1 MMDAKIQAQFEA
13 RTRILKALAHP
24 SRLFMV
30 DQLSHGERCVCELT
44 AMVGADMSTVSK
56 HLSVLKAAGVVAD
69 EKRGMQVYYRLK
81 MPCVLRFFD
90 CVGEVIE
97 HTAREQME
105 MANIRDSKSLIRSL
119 IKIQILGTGCAKC
132 KQLTENAETAA
143 RNLGLNYQLESVTE
157 MNDIMRFGV
166 IATPALAVDGTV
178 RLVGKVVT
186 AAEIQTILTGSIN
199 S

>member
-1 MMDAKIQAQFEA
+1 MDAKTQAQFEVRA
-13 RTRILKALAHP
+13 RILKALAHP

-56 HLSVLKAAGVVAD
+56 HLSVLKSAGVVAD

-97 HTAREQME
+97 QTAREQME
-105 MANIRDSKSLIRSL
+105 MANIREGKALM
-119 IKIQILGTGCAKC
+119 KIQILGTGCARC
-132 KQLTENAETAA
+132 KQLTENTETAA
-143 RNLGLNYQLESVTE
+143 RNLGLDYELENVTD

-166 IATPALAVDGTV
+166 IATPALAIDGTV

-186 AAEIQTILTGSIN
+186 AAEIQTILTSSIN

>member
-1 MMDAKIQAQFEA
+1 MDAKTQAQFEERA
-13 RTRILKALAHP
+13 RILKALAHP

-56 HLSVLKAAGVVAD
+56 HLSVLKSAGVVAD
-69 EKRGMQVYYRLK
+69 EKRGIQVYYRLK

-90 CVGEVIE
+90 CVGEVME
-97 HTAREQME
+97 QTARDQME
-105 MANIRDSKSLIRSL
+105 MANIGGSKAPIR
-119 IKIQILGTGCAKC
+119 IQILGTGCAKC
-132 KQLTENAETAA
+132 KQLTENAVTAA
-143 RNLGLNYQLESVTE
+143 RNLGLDYQMESVTD

-178 RLVGKVVT
+178 RLAGKVVT
-186 AAEIQTILTGSIN
+186 AAEIQTILTNSIN